1 MVTGIYG
8 VPVGFFCNI
17 YGKGLYESQRNPKLL
32 LTDCRENPMIT
43 IGFPCNLY
51 ILQGFLQPF
60 SIDIAEKTYENP
72 INPCK
77 HLQCMYVLQD
87 NKY

>member
-1 MVTGIYG
+1 MFTGIYV

-17 YGKGLYESQRNPKLL
+17 YGKGLY
-32 LTDCRENPMIT
+32 ENPMIT

-51 ILQGFLQPF
+51 ILQGFLKPF